1 MPKHPNYTVEFMH
14 AYQVL
19 ALIVR
24 LYLCVVNILAK
35 GEASVTIDLGDERR
49 TTLCKIK
56 HTFV

>member
-1 MPKHPNYTVEFMH
+1 MPKHPNYTIEFMR

-24 LYLCVVNILAK
+24 LYLCVLNILAK
-35 GEASVTIDLGDERR
+35 GETSVTIDFDDERR
-49 TTLCKIK
+49 TTLCKTK